1 MLPLDKISKQIKENS
16 WVKKV
21 KLNTNYKNT
30 LYVDILEYE
39 PIGIYSFNNRYFYF
53 DEIGKPFKDILHAIG
68 VPEANYEQVEKIYNS
83 YANDSCD
90 KINIYDGVKDTLS
103 LLKKNYLLAIVT
115 SKPKERTDLILNRLP
130 FFDFVS
136 CPSESLN
143 GKPSPDQMLYTLK
156 KLRLNPDEVIYVG
169 DMKTDYD
176 CAHAAGVKF
185 VHAKYGYGDVK
196 CNYKVDRLSD
206 LPKLLV

>member
-1 MLPLDKISKQIKENS
+1 M
-16 WVKKV
+16 
-21 KLNTNYKNT
+21 
-30 LYVDILEYE
+30 
-39 PIGIYSFNNRYFYF
+39 
-53 DEIGKPFKDILHAIG
+53 
-68 VPEANYEQVEKIYNS
+68 
-83 YANDSCD
+83 
-90 KINIYDGVKDTLS
+90 
-103 LLKKNYLLAIVT
+103 KKNYLLAIVT

-156 KLRLNPDEVIYVG
+156 KLRLNPDEVVYVG

-176 CAHAAGVKF
+176 CADAAGVKF

>member
-1 MLPLDKISKQIKENS
+1 MKGVIFDLDGVLIDSRENMSYAWSMVKHHCKI
-16 WVKKV
+16 
-21 KLNTNYKNT
+21 
-30 LYVDILEYE
+30 DI
-39 PIGIYSFNNRYFYF
+39 SFEKYFE
-53 DEIGKPFKDILHAIG
+53 EIGKPFKDILHAIG
-68 VPEANYEQVEKIYNS
+68 VPEVNYEQVEKIYNS
-83 YANDSCD
+83 YANDSCN
-90 KINIYDGVKDTLS
+90 KIIIYDGVKDTLS

-130 FFDFVS
+130 FFDFVC
-136 CPSESLN
+136 CPSESLY

-196 CNYKVDRLSD
+196 CKYKIDRLSD
-206 LPKLLV
+206 IPKLLV